1 MLATLVPLVVRCK
14 EPLDAQAV
22 GNALLGLCSSYLDHP
37 EVLALTTLILS
48 ESRVD
53 AFRGEC
59 LHSEAG
65 LTSLAQGAAALFLKW
80 HTSYTQSPLSVDGY
94 SRLTTMYDV
103 SARELASRTPDSSG
117 SLSNSEAAL
126 LVRAKACFAGHPL
139 ITVRPAA
146 CFLHGFEAD
155 IVLDVRPASGGETA
169 TVNVEVDGPTH
180 CLPSKQRLVAV
191 RDPHLR
197 ARGVRVLRWDLLQ
210 ENAFG
215 RKFEAW
221 LRREVG

>member
-1 MLATLVPLVVRCK
+1 M
-14 EPLDAQAV
+14 
-22 GNALLGLCSSYLDHP
+22 
-37 EVLALTTLILS
+37 
-48 ESRVD
+48 VD
-53 AFRGEC
+53 DVF
-59 LHSEAG
+59 
-65 LTSLAQGAAALFLKW
+65 
-80 HTSYTQSPLSVDGY
+80 
-94 SRLTTMYDV
+94 SRLTAVYDV
-103 SARELASRTPDSSG
+103 ALRELASRTPDSGG
-117 SLSNSEAAL
+117 SQSHSESAL
-126 LVRAKACFAGHPL
+126 LERAKACFAGHPL
-139 ITVRPAA
+139 ISVRPAA

-180 CLPSKQRLVAV
+180 RLSSRQRLVAV

-221 LRREVG
+221 LRREVGGDPIE